1 MEPLGAFASVVTI
14 VGLIRPTAKFVRSLR
29 GITSDDGHVAKEI
42 HTMAIRIQG
51 SAHSIDVALE
61 ELKGHSSTLEKMQH
75 APSKVLQYIIDN
87 KSMDIIVSGTESIA
101 KQMRDIARDLSDTKK
116 RFKILKK
123 IDWILRNKMEVESLF
138 PEMQLVASCL
148 SLVCPII
155 RLEISQYILNKSSG
169 EVAQCLKQEMK
180 SLRRQLEMVERQ
192 YHSLMKEQRSGM
204 NAESDFEAVA
214 KPLLRL
220 AQSVRRTGTA
230 PQPKGGSTGRRSSV
244 SEEILLS
251 PPPSTVH
258 NGDGGSEVPRRASR
272 DSSGRSATSRS
283 SAAPSQLSRTNSDF
297 HPKRR
302 HNLSVPR
309 EAPSEV
315 SRPSSSSRESSRQ
328 HSAPRSPPPQTPD
341 MPPTPQSP
349 DSLEVS
355 KPLRIDT
362 SSRGSESRGGTV
374 QAIQGYIINPQDD
387 WKANPVTNA
396 KIDHLGSVNCISVK
410 TANHFHLDIQKL
422 NPDEPSHTHGGR
434 HEVMMPGPVIGKVTG
449 VGWSKT
455 GRKKILP
462 VEFLVKDCYHGS
474 KQVNVVFGMI
484 FANDLGA
491 TGGGR

>member
-123 IDWILRNKMEVESLF
+123 IDWILRDKMEVESLF

-192 YHSLMKEQRSGM
+192 YHSMMKEQRSGM
-204 NAESDFEAVA
+204 NAESDFEAGA

-230 PQPKGGSTGRRSSV
+230 PQPKGARTGRRSSI
-244 SEEILLS
+244 SEEILVS

-258 NGDGGSEVPRRASR
+258 DGDGGSEMPRRASKN
-272 DSSGRSATSRS
+272 SSGRSATSRN
-283 SAAPSQLSRTNSDF
+283 SAAPSQLSRTYSDF

-315 SRPSSSSRESSRQ
+315 SRHSSSSRESSRQ
-328 HSAPRSPPPQTPD
+328 HSAPPSPPPQTPD

-349 DSLEVS
+349 DSVEVS

-362 SSRGSESRGGTV
+362 SARGGTA
-374 QAIQGYIINPQDD
+374 QAIQGYIINPRDYG
-387 WKANPVTNA
+387 KAFPVTNA

-410 TANHFHLDIQKL
+410 TANRFRLHIQELD
-422 NPDEPSHTHGGR
+422 PDEPSHTHGGS
-434 HEVMMPGPVIGKVTG
+434 HEVMMPGPVVGKVTG
-449 VGWSKT
+449 VRWKKPGWAKAM
-455 GRKKILP
+455 P

-474 KQVNVVFGMI
+474 KQVNIVFGMI
-484 FANDLGA
+484 FADDLGA
-491 TGGGR
+491 AGEDR